1 MPGDVENTVAAVWRI
16 EAARVI
22 ATLITVVRDVD
33 LAEDLAQEA
42 VVDALRQWP
51 EQGIPQN
58 PGAWLTAVAKRKA
71 IDAWR
76 RRDALAERY
85 AAIAEQLDDTV
96 DDELEPIGD
105 ETLRLVF
112 VACHPV
118 LSRESQVALTLRLVG
133 GLSTDELA
141 RLFLVPVSTMQQ
153 RIVRAKKSL
162 SAARV
167 EFEVPSPHEW
177 PGRIASVLAVVYLI
191 FTEGYA
197 ATSGDSW
204 MRRDLAAEAL
214 RLGRRLVGL
223 LPRESEA
230 HGLLALMELQAS
242 RFGARIDANGN
253 PVLLADQDRTRWDH
267 GQISRGRAS
276 LARAD
281 ALAGRKQYALQAAIA
296 EQHAL
301 AASVETT
308 DWEHIVLLYEL
319 LGRVAPSPVVDLNRA
334 VAVSMAGN
342 PEAAL
347 AIVDGLAS
355 DSRWRASPLLPSVR
369 GEILLRLDR
378 AAEARIELLRA
389 AELTANKRQRQALLH
404 RVAQSAP

>member
-22 ATLITVVRDVD
+22 ATLITFVRDVD

-51 EQGIPQN
+51 QQGIPQN

-85 AAIAEQLDDTV
+85 AAMAEHLDDTV

-141 RLFLVPVSTMQQ
+141 RLFLVPVPTMQQ

-167 EFEVPSPHEW
+167 EFEVPPPHEW
-177 PGRIASVLAVVYLI
+177 PARIASVLSVVYLI

-230 HGLLALMELQAS
+230 HGLLALMELQSS

-253 PVLLADQDRTRWDH
+253 PVLLADQDRARWDH
-267 GQISRGRAS
+267 GQIARGRAS

-281 ALAGRKQYALQAAIA
+281 ALASRKQYALQAAIA
-296 EQHAL
+296 EQHAI

-308 DWEHIVLLYEL
+308 DWQHIVLLYEL

-334 VAVSMAGN
+334 VAVSMAGR

-347 AIVDGLAS
+347 AIVDALAT

-369 GEILLRLDR
+369 GEILLRLGR
-378 AAEARIELLRA
+378 AVEGRIELLRA
-389 AELTANKRQRQALLH
+389 AELTANERQKQALLH
-404 RVAQSAP
+404 RAAHSAP

>member
-22 ATLITVVRDVD
+22 ATLITFVRDVD

-51 EQGIPQN
+51 QQGIPQN

-85 AAIAEQLDDTV
+85 AAMAEHLDETV

-141 RLFLVPVSTMQQ
+141 RLFLVPVPTMQQ

-167 EFEVPSPHEW
+167 EFEVPPPHEW
-177 PGRIASVLAVVYLI
+177 PARIASVLSVVYLI

-230 HGLLALMELQAS
+230 HGLLALMELQSS

-253 PVLLADQDRTRWDH
+253 PVLLADQDRARWDH
-267 GQISRGRAS
+267 GQIARGRAS

-281 ALAGRKQYALQAAIA
+281 ALASRKQYALQAAIA
-296 EQHAL
+296 EQHAI

-308 DWEHIVLLYEL
+308 DWQHIVLLYEL

-334 VAVSMAGN
+334 VAVSMAGR

-347 AIVDGLAS
+347 AIVDALAT

-369 GEILLRLDR
+369 GEILLRLGR
-378 AAEARIELLRA
+378 AVEGRIELLRA
-389 AELTANKRQRQALLH
+389 AELTANERQKQALLH
-404 RVAQSAP
+404 RAAHSAP